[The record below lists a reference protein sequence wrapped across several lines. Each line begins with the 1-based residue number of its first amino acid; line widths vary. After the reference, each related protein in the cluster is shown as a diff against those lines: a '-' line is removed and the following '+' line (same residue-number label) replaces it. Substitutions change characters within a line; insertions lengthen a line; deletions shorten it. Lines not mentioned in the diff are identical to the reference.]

1 MRGEENTNPVNSS
14 RFTPSLYWGPM
25 MVSEGNACCT
35 CLSRLGFRACDIAIL
50 IYGENAVELEC
61 VRPRTVEL
69 FHKLMI
75 DRVNLDEAEDEH
87 SRKLYGMMVE
97 ESELLFTHAL
107 DEDMAAWNRSGS
119 GL

>member
-14 RFTPSLYWGPM
+14 RFTPSLYWGLM
-25 MVSEGNACCT
+25 MVSEGNSCCT

-50 IYGENAVELEC
+50 IHGEDVVELEC

-69 FHKLMI
+69 FHKLML
-75 DRVNLDEAEDEH
+75 DRVSLDEAKDEH
-87 SRKLYGMMVE
+87 SRKLCGMMVE

-107 DEDMAAWNRSGS
+107 DEDMAAWNRSRS